1 MNRTARSLLGAA
13 ALAPFAAALAVAAAP
28 ANASLS
34 AAHASA
40 ARADA
45 VPGPSTALLYDTA
58 AAAYPVTEALPAP
71 LVRTAGRTAGRTAE
85 SATGAVDRTLG
96 AVPGTSGLHAASA
109 RCKVKTGKTLKS
121 GTGAGLPETLPAV
134 GGTPLAGLP
143 KGDCLGKRA
152 SALRTDALPA
162 GLPSVASALG
172 FAQPGDL
179 PVSTMLFPQRERRT
193 SPVPS
198 GDVVG
203 QANDTVNKA
212 GASLDRTEQGVG
224 QVVEVLKAR
233 DRVTGRRGVGP
244 LPDGPLSM
252 PDASVLGLRKLPGI
266 G

>member
-1 MNRTARSLLGAA
+1 MNRTARSLLGAT

-34 AAHASA
+34 AAQVSA

-58 AAAYPVTEALPAP
+58 AAAYPVTEAIPAP
-71 LVRTAGRTAGRTAE
+71 LVRTAGRTAE
-85 SATGAVDRTLG
+85 SATGPVDRTLG
-96 AVPGTSGLHAASA
+96 AAPGTSGLHAASA
-109 RCKVKTGKTLKS
+109 RCKLNPGKTLKP

-134 GGTPLAGLP
+134 GGTPLVGLP
-143 KGDCLGKRA
+143 KGDCLGKRG
-152 SALRTDALPA
+152 SALRTAALPA

-172 FAQPGDL
+172 FAQAGDL

-193 SPVPS
+193 TPAPS

-233 DRVTGRRGVGP
+233 DRVTGRRGAGP